1 MSGCFLRRMSKFER
15 QTLIL
20 NTMKKILFPTDF
32 SDAATNAFV
41 HALEFAKVV
50 NAELIL
56 LHTFEIPVYDSQFF
70 PENYAS
76 IYSSIELAKFEMF
89 KDEIPKLRTIA
100 AERNLEDIAIKHRL
114 MDGDLIYNLKNAVE
128 EDNIDFVIM
137 GTNSVSD
144 WTKFFTGSNTES
156 VISGVEVPVL
166 CVPIDAKYK
175 KVKTIGFTTRYRE
188 KDKKELKKI
197 LKIAKKTDAKVK
209 SLYVKT
215 SNSDVTEEIR
225 KEFEKEFAG
234 ENVEF
239 LVLPSDDV
247 KETILDFVLY
257 KDIDILTTITHKRS
271 FFESLFDS
279 SFSKKISKEVHIPIL
294 VMHED

>member
-1 MSGCFLRRMSKFER
+1 MSKFER

-32 SDAATNAFV
+32 SDAATNAFI

-50 NAELIL
+50 KAELIL

-100 AERNLEDIAIKHRL
+100 IERKLEDIVIKHRL

-128 EDNIDFVIM
+128 EDKADFVIM

-156 VISGVEVPVL
+156 VIAGVEVPVL
-166 CVPIDAKYK
+166 CVPVEAKYR

-215 SNSDVTEEIR
+215 SNSDVTEETR
-225 KEFEKEFAG
+225 KEWEREFAG

-271 FFESLFDS
+271 FFEGIFNS
-279 SFSKKISKEVHIPIL
+279 SFSKKITKEVPIPIL

>member
-1 MSGCFLRRMSKFER
+1 MSKFER

-100 AERNLEDIAIKHRL
+100 AERNLEDIVIKHRL

-128 EDNIDFVIM
+128 EDQVDFVIM
-137 GTNSVSD
+137 GTNSASD

-175 KVKTIGFTTRYRE
+175 KVKTIGFTTRYRD

-197 LKIAKKTDAKVK
+197 LKIAKKTGAKVK

-215 SNSDVTEEIR
+215 SNSDVTEETR
-225 KEFEKEFAG
+225 KEWERDFAE

-247 KETILDFVLY
+247 KETILDFILY
-257 KDIDILTTITHKRS
+257 KDIDVLTTITHKRS
-271 FFESLFDS
+271 FFESIFDS
-279 SFSKKISKEVHIPIL
+279 SFSKKIAKEVTIPIL

>member
-1 MSGCFLRRMSKFER
+1 
-15 QTLIL
+15 
-20 NTMKKILFPTDF
+20 MKKILFPTDF

-89 KDEIPKLRTIA
+89 KDEIPKLRQIA
-100 AERNLEDIAIKHRL
+100 AERKLEDIVIKHRL

-128 EDNIDFVIM
+128 EDQVDFVIM
-137 GTNSVSD
+137 GTNSASD

-166 CVPIDAKYK
+166 CIPIDAKYK

-197 LKIAKKTDAKVK
+197 LKIAKKTGAKVK

-215 SNSDVTEEIR
+215 SNSDVSEEVR
-225 KEFEKEFAG
+225 KEWEKEFSE

-247 KETILDFVLY
+247 KETILDFILY

-279 SFSKKISKEVHIPIL
+279 SFSKKIAKEVTIPIL

>member
-1 MSGCFLRRMSKFER
+1 
-15 QTLIL
+15 
-20 NTMKKILFPTDF
+20 MKKILFPTDF
-32 SDAATNAFV
+32 SDAATNAFI

-100 AERNLEDIAIKHRL
+100 TERNLEDIVIKHRL

-128 EDNIDFVIM
+128 EDQIDFVIM

-166 CVPIDAKYK
+166 CIPIEAKYK

-215 SNSDVTEEIR
+215 SNSDVTDAIR
-225 KEFEKEFAG
+225 KEFEAEFAG

-279 SFSKKISKEVHIPIL
+279 SFSKKITKEVQIPIL

>member
-1 MSGCFLRRMSKFER
+1 
-15 QTLIL
+15 
-20 NTMKKILFPTDF
+20 MKKILFPTDF

-100 AERNLEDIAIKHRL
+100 AERNLEDIVIKHRL

-128 EDNIDFVIM
+128 EDQIDFVIM
-137 GTNSVSD
+137 GTNSASD

-166 CVPIDAKYK
+166 CIPIDAKFK
-175 KVKTIGFTTRYRE
+175 KIKTIGFTTRYRE

-215 SNSDVTEEIR
+215 SNSDVTDETR
-225 KEFEKEFAG
+225 KEFEKEFAL

-247 KETILDFVLY
+247 KETILDFILY
-257 KDIDILTTITHKRS
+257 KDIDVLTTITHKRS

-279 SFSKKISKEVHIPIL
+279 SFSKKIAKEVTIPIL

>member
-1 MSGCFLRRMSKFER
+1 
-15 QTLIL
+15 
-20 NTMKKILFPTDF
+20 MKKILFPTDF
-32 SDAATNAFV
+32 SDLATNAFV

-89 KDEIPKLRTIA
+89 KDEIPKLRQIA
-100 AERNLEDIAIKHRL
+100 AERKLEDIVIKHRL

-128 EDNIDFVIM
+128 EDQVDFVIM
-137 GTNSVSD
+137 GTNSASD

-166 CVPIDAKYK
+166 CIPIDAKYR

-197 LKIAKKTDAKVK
+197 LKIAKKTGAKVK

-215 SNSDVTEEIR
+215 SNSDVSEEVR
-225 KEFEKEFAG
+225 KEWEKEFSE

-247 KETILDFVLY
+247 KETILDFILY

-279 SFSKKISKEVHIPIL
+279 SFSKKIAKEVTIPIL

>member
-1 MSGCFLRRMSKFER
+1 
-15 QTLIL
+15 
-20 NTMKKILFPTDF
+20 MKKILFPTDF

-50 NAELIL
+50 KAELIL

-89 KDEIPKLRTIA
+89 KDEIPKLRAIA
-100 AERNLEDIAIKHRL
+100 SERKLDDIVIKHRL

-128 EDNIDFVIM
+128 EDKVDFVIM
-137 GTNSVSD
+137 GTNGVSD
-144 WTKFFTGSNTES
+144 WTKFFTGSNTSS

-215 SNSDVTEEIR
+215 SNSDVADATI
-225 KEFEKEFAG
+225 KEWEKEFAD

-247 KETILDFVLY
+247 KDTITDFILY

-279 SFSKKISKEVHIPIL
+279 SFSKKISKEVSIPVLI
-294 VMHED
+294 MHED

>member
-1 MSGCFLRRMSKFER
+1 MSKFER

-20 NTMKKILFPTDF
+20 ITMKKILFPTDF

-41 HALEFAKVV
+41 HALEFAKIVK
-50 NAELIL
+50 AELIL

-100 AERNLEDIAIKHRL
+100 MERKLEDIVIKHRL

-128 EDNIDFVIM
+128 EDQIDFVIM
-137 GTNSVSD
+137 GTTGTSD
-144 WTKFFTGSNTES
+144 WTKFFTGSNTSS
-156 VISGVEVPVL
+156 VISGVDVPVL
-166 CVPIDAKYK
+166 CVPEGAQFK

-188 KDKKELKKI
+188 KDKKELKKV

-215 SNSDVTEEIR
+215 SNSDVEDTTI
-225 KEFEKEFAG
+225 KEWEKEFAN

-247 KETILDFVLY
+247 KETILDFILY

-271 FFESLFDS
+271 FFEGLFDS
-279 SFSKKISKEVHIPIL
+279 SFTKKISKEVPIPIL

>member
-1 MSGCFLRRMSKFER
+1 MSKFER

-50 NAELIL
+50 KAELIL

-100 AERNLEDIAIKHRL
+100 MERKLEDIVIKHRL

-128 EDNIDFVIM
+128 EDQIDFVIM

-144 WTKFFTGSNTES
+144 WTKFFTGSNTNS

-166 CVPIDAKYK
+166 CVPLEAKFK
-175 KVKTIGFTTRYRE
+175 KIKTIGFTTRYRE
-188 KDKKELKKI
+188 KDKAELKKV
-197 LKIAKKTDAKVK
+197 LKIAKKTDAKVR

-215 SNSDVTEEIR
+215 SNSDVTDTTI
-225 KEFEKEFAG
+225 KEWEKEFAD

-247 KETILDFVLY
+247 KETILDFILY

-271 FFESLFDS
+271 FFESIFDS
-279 SFSKKISKEVHIPIL
+279 SFSQKITKEVSIPVLI
-294 VMHED
+294 MHEN

>member
-1 MSGCFLRRMSKFER
+1 
-15 QTLIL
+15 
-20 NTMKKILFPTDF
+20 MKKILFPTDF

-76 IYSSIELAKFEMF
+76 IYSSIELAKFETF

-100 AERNLEDIAIKHRL
+100 TERNLEDIVIKHRL

-128 EDNIDFVIM
+128 EDQVDFVIM
-137 GTNSVSD
+137 GTNSASD

-166 CVPIDAKYK
+166 CIPIDAKYK

-188 KDKKELKKI
+188 KDKKELKKV

-209 SLYVKT
+209 CLYVRT
-215 SNSDVTEEIR
+215 SNSDVTEEAR

-279 SFSKKISKEVHIPIL
+279 SFSKKIAKEVTIPIL

>member
-1 MSGCFLRRMSKFER
+1 
-15 QTLIL
+15 
-20 NTMKKILFPTDF
+20 MKKILFPTDF

-100 AERNLEDIAIKHRL
+100 AERNLEDIVIKHRL

-166 CVPIDAKYK
+166 CIPIDAKYK

-188 KDKKELKKI
+188 KDKKELKKV

-215 SNSDVTEEIR
+215 SNSDVTEETR

-257 KDIDILTTITHKRS
+257 KNIDILTTITHKRS

-279 SFSKKISKEVHIPIL
+279 SFTKKISKEVPVPIL

>member
-1 MSGCFLRRMSKFER
+1 
-15 QTLIL
+15 
-20 NTMKKILFPTDF
+20 MKKILFPTDF

-100 AERNLEDIAIKHRL
+100 AERNLEDIVIKHRL

-128 EDNIDFVIM
+128 EDQIDFVIM

-166 CVPIDAKYK
+166 CIPIDAKYK

-188 KDKKELKKI
+188 KDKKELKKV

-215 SNSDVTEEIR
+215 SNSDVSEETR

-279 SFSKKISKEVHIPIL
+279 SFSKKIAKEVPIPIL

>member
-1 MSGCFLRRMSKFER
+1 MSKFER

-20 NTMKKILFPTDF
+20 STMKKILFPTDF
-32 SDAATNAFV
+32 SDAATNAFI

-76 IYSSIELAKFEMF
+76 IYSSIELAKFETF

-100 AERNLEDIAIKHRL
+100 AERNLEDIVIKHRL

-128 EDNIDFVIM
+128 EDQVDFVIM
-137 GTNSVSD
+137 GTNSASD

-166 CVPIDAKYK
+166 CIPIDAKYK
-175 KVKTIGFTTRYRE
+175 KIKTIGFTTRYRE

-197 LKIAKKTDAKVK
+197 LKIAKKTGAKVK

-215 SNSDVTEEIR
+215 SNSDVTEQTR
-225 KEFEKEFAG
+225 KEWEKEFSE

-247 KETILDFVLY
+247 KETILDFILY

-279 SFSKKISKEVHIPIL
+279 SFSKKIAKEVTIPIL

>member
-1 MSGCFLRRMSKFER
+1 MSKFER

-100 AERNLEDIAIKHRL
+100 AERNLEDIVIKHRL

-166 CVPIDAKYK
+166 CIPIDAKYK

-188 KDKKELKKI
+188 KDKKELKKV

-215 SNSDVTEEIR
+215 SNSDVTEETR

-279 SFSKKISKEVHIPIL
+279 SFSKKIAKEVTIPIL

>member
-1 MSGCFLRRMSKFER
+1 MSKFER

-100 AERNLEDIAIKHRL
+100 AERNLEDIVIKHRL

-128 EDNIDFVIM
+128 EDSIDFVIM

-166 CVPIDAKYK
+166 CIPIDAKYK

-188 KDKKELKKI
+188 KDKKELKKV

-215 SNSDVTEEIR
+215 SNSDVTEETR

-279 SFSKKISKEVHIPIL
+279 SFSKKIAKEVPIPIL